1 LEEVVVRISTSPMLL
16 PTIFLTILISKQE
29 LYYTCVPKQ
38 KIVHQKHNGALAR
51 GSKKALLKIPY
62 VSLRLDV

>member
-1 LEEVVVRISTSPMLL
+1 MLL

-38 KIVHQKHNGALAR
+38 KIVHEKHNGALAR

-62 VSLRLDV
+62 VSLGLDV